1 MEISELNRNIQRL
14 QAEIASVKKQVG
26 RVLTVGSPDMP
37 PPIRSRSDSRSSIPL
52 WYSTCL

>member
-26 RVLTVGSPDMP
+26 RVLTRHATSHKVKVRFQELNASVVLHLSL
-37 PPIRSRSDSRSSIPL
+37 I
-52 WYSTCL
+52 

>member
-14 QAEIASVKKQVG
+14 QAEINSVKKQVG
-26 RVLTVGSPDMP
+26 RVLMVGSPDMP
-37 PPIRSRSDSRSSIPL
+37 PPIRSRSDSRGSIPP